1 MTPMKAPSPRATMR
15 QVFAER
21 PASTLSVRESFVAP
35 SSSVAQSAQAQPP
48 QAAQG
53 YPAHCHTR
61 PEVAL
66 SSWPAGAP
74 QATPSARG
82 ASPGPLT
89 RLQSVPDMRPEMAA
103 FAVQALA
110 ARGHPVG
117 PGGSLQVHPGTMVHA
132 VPGSHDENRQLPRAV
147 IASYQMPAA
156 DPIDA
161 AVVALLQQE
170 KLLKGLIVKRLGPGQ
185 YSLEGNRVVVRW
197 APGMPPGR
205 SAADLLVSEE
215 HTGNSPSAGKRRSA
229 LFSGQDELEQDIL
242 EIPLPVYL
250 RQAADVKSALG
261 GRGGANA
268 VSRIPQAQKLSFG
281 GPGVGIEE
289 RESADLVV
297 RCASMRQACEEA
309 RLREAAAE
317 LYHGGSPQQFQ
328 QHVQRMASWQGPIS
342 APCSPAIDSHR
353 ELQAVTI
360 AMKFTAQEVYNQQ
373 GQRPKGGVRLA
384 EALARIEG
392 RRPEPSEDSDS
403 DESE

>member
-1 MTPMKAPSPRATMR
+1 M
-15 QVFAER
+15 
-21 PASTLSVRESFVAP
+21 
-35 SSSVAQSAQAQPP
+35 
-48 QAAQG
+48 
-53 YPAHCHTR
+53 
-61 PEVAL
+61 
-66 SSWPAGAP
+66 
-74 QATPSARG
+74 
-82 ASPGPLT
+82 
-89 RLQSVPDMRPEMAA
+89 
-103 FAVQALA
+103 
-110 ARGHPVG
+110 
-117 PGGSLQVHPGTMVHA
+117 
-132 VPGSHDENRQLPRAV
+132 AV

-185 YSLEGNRVVVRW
+185 YSVEGNRVVVRW

-215 HTGNSPSAGKRRSA
+215 HTGNSPSAGKKRTA

-250 RQAADVKSALG
+250 RQAADVKATVG

-317 LYHGGSPQQFQ
+317 LYNGGPPQQFQ
-328 QHVQRMASWQGPIS
+328 QHPQRMASWQGPIS
-342 APCSPAIDSHR
+342 APCSPAIGSHR
-353 ELQAVTI
+353 ELQ
-360 AMKFTAQEVYNQQ
+360 VYNQQ
-373 GQRPKGGVRLA
+373 AQRPKGGVRLA
-384 EALARIEG
+384 EALARLEG

-403 DESE
+403 DESEG